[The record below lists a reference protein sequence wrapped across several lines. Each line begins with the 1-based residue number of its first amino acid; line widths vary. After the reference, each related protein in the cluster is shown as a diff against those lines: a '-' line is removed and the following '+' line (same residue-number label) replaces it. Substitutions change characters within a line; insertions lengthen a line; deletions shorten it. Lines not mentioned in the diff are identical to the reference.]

1 MADDSA
7 HGTTWRERLSQTF
20 LKPPPAR
27 SPGAE
32 GGAGGPGIPGDD
44 LPQTTAEHRARI
56 NQIDAMERRVGYAG
70 AALAAVLAVVVA
82 VANSPN
88 RLVDATKSH
97 GHLACTAGYKL
108 LHTSSGFEC
117 QEMRSTWVIALVVP
131 LVLALAILITVRIG
145 RRAPLAFTILITG
158 VASPGIEFAVPFLIA
173 GGWLILRAWRTQ
185 RYGAPT
191 ARAPIPGY
199 EPPSRRTSPRASPRA
214 AGTSAGGPTGA
225 RGRGKQTAAGARRAP
240 EPSKRYTPKAPK
252 RKRPPPP
259 PE

>member
-7 HGTTWRERLSQTF
+7 TTWRERLSQTF

-27 SPGAE
+27 SSDAGPGAGE
-32 GGAGGPGIPGDD
+32 AGGPGDG
-44 LPQTTAEHRARI
+44 LPQTTAEHRALI
-56 NQIDAMERRVGYAG
+56 NRIDARERRIGYG
-70 AALAAVLAVVVA
+70 GSALAAVLAVVVA

-88 RLVDATKSH
+88 RLIDATRSH
-97 GHLACTAGYKL
+97 KNWACTAGYEL
-108 LHTSSGFEC
+108 LHTSSGFKC
-117 QEMRSTWVIALVVP
+117 QEMRSTWVVALVVP

-191 ARAPIPGY
+191 AKAPIPGY
-199 EPPSRRTSPRASPRA
+199 EPPSRRTSPRAGSQATGTRA
-214 AGTSAGGPTGA
+214 AGSTAA
-225 RGRGKQTAAGARRAP
+225 HGRGKQAAAGARKAP
-240 EPSKRYTPKAPK
+240 APSKRYTPKAPK
-252 RKRPPPP
+252 RKRPTPP